1 MHIPHVDN
9 NTLNLKIQNTNRE
22 AGVGGG
28 DEGVEREKDGGGKGD
43 VG

>member
-9 NTLNLKIQNTNRE
+9 NTLNLKILNTNRE

-28 DEGVEREKDGGGKGD
+28 DKGVERKEDGGGKGD